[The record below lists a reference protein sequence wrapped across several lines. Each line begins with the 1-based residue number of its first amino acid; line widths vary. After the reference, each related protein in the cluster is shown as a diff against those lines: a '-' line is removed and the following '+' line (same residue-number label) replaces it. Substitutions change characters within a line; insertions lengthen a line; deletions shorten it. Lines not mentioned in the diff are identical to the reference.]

1 MKLKTA
7 KPTSEVDLKELFGT
21 LAEKYG
27 QVFMHDFGESGVFI
41 FKALGRKD
49 FKDLLETD
57 AISDF
62 DKEEVICE
70 QCVLYPQNYDFE
82 NCEEAGLPTELCKL
96 ILDKSMLKDSSQLS
110 KAIHYYRDKMY
121 TDLDEQITNVI
132 HEAFPEF
139 TIEEISN
146 WDVIRTADYMA
157 RAEYILHNLRG
168 VPMVPVQEVAQEESM
183 NVPTPAPRQEQIMS
197 MQERFQPVQ
206 QREAPQPV
214 DAVSRTQIPDAHL
227 PEHKRKLTPEKLR
240 ELQAKFP
247 QINWAHD
254 SVTTQ
259 GVEKAFS
266 SSHNIDTSAFANRA
280 LDGSDDIARQEDL
293 PEAMRSRFKVL

>member
-1 MKLKTA
+1 MKLKTTSI
-7 KPTSEVDLKELFGT
+7 KPASEVDLKELFGDLT
-21 LAEKYG
+21 EKYK

-49 FKDLLETD
+49 FKDLLDTD
-57 AISDF
+57 AVSDF
-62 DKEEVICE
+62 DKEEIICE

-96 ILDKSMLKDSSQLS
+96 ILEKSLLKSSDQLS
-110 KAIHYYRDKMY
+110 KAIHYYRDKMA

-132 HEAFPEF
+132 HEAFPEY
-139 TIEEISN
+139 TVEEIGN

-168 VPMVPVQEVAQEESM
+168 VPIVPVQEVPEQTAQQPAQREE
-183 NVPTPAPRQEQIMS
+183 EQMS

-206 QREAPQPV
+206 QREAPQPPIQQ
-214 DAVSRTQIPDAHL
+214 AQPKTQPMK
-227 PEHKRKLTPEKLR
+227 PGRERLTPEKLR

-247 QINWAHD
+247 QIDWAHD
-254 SVTTQ
+254 SVMTK

-266 SSHNIDTSAFANRA
+266 PNLSVDTTAVADRDLSR
-280 LDGSDDIARQEDL
+280 GSKFTQEDL
-293 PEAMRSRFKVL
+293 PEAMRSRFKVIND